1 MAHGR
6 VVRLVRHGAARLE
19 VNMLSRRTYSSGPE
33 YSRPCRLTN
42 GANCAPRSS
51 LGGYPSITC
60 QMMPPPLPGALEA
73 GAANNDHHDEKDEP
87 CNSHGVG
94 EIHGMV

>member
-42 GANCAPRSS
+42 AVNCAPGSS
-51 LGGYPSITC
+51 LGGYPSITYR
-60 QMMPPPLPGALEA
+60 MMPPPLPDALEPPTTTTMMRRTSRA
-73 GAANNDHHDEKDEP
+73 TA
-87 CNSHGVG
+87 
-94 EIHGMV
+94 MVWERFMARYE